1 MGVHRLR
8 CMLALDDSPQLM
20 ERATTHPLSLDQLTV
35 LGATP
40 VELVTLAAANGCS
53 HVGIYFQSWNVMPAY
68 DLHQDAQADALLRSC
83 REHDVRIAVA
93 EPFLLLPDTSLD
105 TLMPN
110 LELAAKLQVQAVNA
124 VGFDPDIA
132 RLTDTFGSLSE
143 RAARL
148 GLATLIEFFPLSTV
162 TSIQMAERLIRGV
175 GRPDVRLNVDVLH
188 LVRSGG
194 TAADL
199 VSLEPALIGH
209 VQLSDG
215 PASIAATGMMT
226 EATEERGLPGEGE
239 FPLRDILAALP
250 AGVTIGVEVPSLR
263 RLRTGVA
270 SADWAR
276 VAVDAMK
283 AALGSWD
290 PSTIAPPKKIKH

>member
-1 MGVHRLR
+1 
-8 CMLALDDSPQLM
+8 MLALDDSPQLM
-20 ERATTHPLSLDQLTV
+20 ELATTHPLSLDQLTV

-40 VELVTLAAANGCS
+40 IELVTLAAANGCS

-68 DLHQDAQADALLRSC
+68 DLHQVAQADALLRSC
-83 REHDVRIAVA
+83 RERDVRIAVA
-93 EPFLLLPDTSLD
+93 EPFLLLPDTILD
-105 TLMPN
+105 
-110 LELAAKLQVQAVNA
+110 A

-132 RLTDTFGSLSE
+132 RLTDIFGSLCE
-143 RAARL
+143 RAARF

-162 TSIQMAERLIRGV
+162 TSIQMAERLIRDV
-175 GRPDVRLNVDVLH
+175 GRPDVRINVDVLH

-199 VSLEPALIGH
+199 MSLEPALIGH

-215 PASIAATGMMT
+215 PASIAATGMMI

-270 SADWAR
+270 PADWAR
-276 VAVDAMK
+276 VAVDSMK
-283 AALGSWD
+283 AALSSRD
-290 PSTIAPPKKIKH
+290 PMTNAPREKIKH

>member
-1 MGVHRLR
+1 MGARRLR
-8 CMLALDDSPQLM
+8 CMLALDDSLQLM

-40 VELVTLAAANGCS
+40 IELVTLAAANGCS

-68 DLHQDAQADALLRSC
+68 DLHQGAQADALLRSC
-83 REHDVRIAVA
+83 REHDIRIAVA
-93 EPFLLLPDTSLD
+93 EPFLLLPDSSLD
-105 TLMPN
+105 ALMPN
-110 LELAAKLQVQAVNA
+110 LELAARLQVQAVNA

-132 RLTDTFGSLSE
+132 RLTDIFGSLCE
-143 RAARL
+143 RAARF

-162 TSIQMAERLIRGV
+162 TSIRMAERLIRDV
-175 GRPDVRLNVDVLH
+175 GRPDVRINVDVLH

-215 PASIAATGMMT
+215 PASIAAAGMMT
-226 EATEERGLPGEGE
+226 EASEERVLPGEGE
-239 FPLRDILAALP
+239 FPLRDILAAIP
-250 AGVTIGVEVPSLR
+250 AGITIGVEVPSLR
-263 RLRTGVA
+263 RLRTGVT

-276 VAVDAMK
+276 VAVDSMK
-283 AALGSWD
+283 AALGPWD
-290 PSTIAPPKKIKH
+290 PHGPRPT

>member
-1 MGVHRLR
+1 
-8 CMLALDDSPQLM
+8 
-20 ERATTHPLSLDQLTV
+20 
-35 LGATP
+35 
-40 VELVTLAAANGCS
+40 
-53 HVGIYFQSWNVMPAY
+53 MPAY

-132 RLTDTFGSLSE
+132 RLTDIFGSLCE
-143 RAARL
+143 RAARF

-162 TSIQMAERLIRGV
+162 TSIQMAKRLIRDV
-175 GRPDVRLNVDVLH
+175 GRPDVRINLDVLH

-215 PASIAATGMMT
+215 PANIAAAVMMT
-226 EATEERGLPGEGE
+226 EASQERGLPGEGE

-263 RLRTGVA
+263 RLRAGVT

-276 VAVDAMK
+276 VAVGAMK
-283 AALGSWD
+283 AALGSWGPLD
-290 PSTIAPPKKIKH
+290 HRPA

>member
-1 MGVHRLR
+1 
-8 CMLALDDSPQLM
+8 MLALDDSPQLM

-40 VELVTLAAANGCS
+40 IELVTLAAANGCS

-68 DLHQDAQADALLRSC
+68 DLHRSTEADALLSRC

-93 EPFLLLPDTSLD
+93 EPFLLLPDLSLD
-105 TLMPN
+105 ALTPN
-110 LELAAKLQVQAVNA
+110 LELAARLQVQAVNA
-124 VGFDPDIA
+124 VGFDPDTA
-132 RLTDTFGSLSE
+132 RLTDIFGSLCE
-143 RAARL
+143 RAARFGL
-148 GLATLIEFFPLSTV
+148 GTLIEFFPLSTV
-162 TSIQMAERLIRGV
+162 TSIQMATRLIRDV
-175 GRPDVRLNVDVLH
+175 GRPDVRINLDVLH

-199 VSLEPALIGH
+199 ASLEPGLIGH

-215 PASIAATGMMT
+215 PANIAAEGMMT

-250 AGVTIGVEVPSLR
+250 RGVTIGVEVPSLR
-263 RLRTGVA
+263 RHRAGVTP
-270 SADWAR
+270 ADWAR
-276 VAVDAMK
+276 MAVDATK
-283 AALGSWD
+283 AALGSLE
-290 PSTIAPPKKIKH
+290 PLTAGPRGKFEH

>member
-83 REHDVRIAVA
+83 REHEVRIAVA

-290 PSTIAPPKKIKH
+290 PSTTGPPKKIKH